1 MCYGP
6 LLKKAGFRRNAEK
19 RGFCNWLKGI
29 RSNRRQMNFQGEGIP
44 MIHEQR
50 LAETFLSLVQIDSVS
65 RNEAA
70 VCREIEKR
78 LQALG
83 AETFIDDSA
92 AKTGSNTGNLIAR
105 FAGTVDV
112 PSILLSAHMDTVEP
126 GCGIRPVL
134 ENGVF
139 RSDGS
144 TILGADDKSAI
155 AILLEALSVIQEEC
169 IPHGPIECVL
179 TVCEEIGLL
188 GAKFLDM
195 SRIHSK
201 IGYVLDATDTHG
213 IITRAPG
220 ANKLTYIV
228 HGKDAHAG
236 AAPEKGIN
244 AIAVACKAIA
254 GIKLGRIDH
263 ETTCNIGIIQG
274 GLATNIVPN
283 KVIVKGEVRSHDPNK
298 LEDITK
304 IMTSAFEHAVQNTQP
319 IPEEDTVPK
328 LEAHIESDFV
338 RTDIPDDHPV
348 VQLAMAAAAELNIP
362 LVTKTT
368 GGGADANVF
377 FSHDII
383 TGVLGTG
390 MKDMHTVRESVSMA
404 DMVET
409 TRLLLGILRL
419 HAA

>member
-1 MCYGP
+1 
-6 LLKKAGFRRNAEK
+6 
-19 RGFCNWLKGI
+19 
-29 RSNRRQMNFQGEGIP
+29 
-44 MIHEQR
+44 MIDPKR

-70 VCREIEKR
+70 VCQVLRER
-78 LQALG
+78 LEALG
-83 AETFIDDSA
+83 AETTIDDSA
-92 AKTGSNTGNLIAR
+92 PKTGSNTGNLLAR

-112 PSILLSAHMDTVEP
+112 EPILLSAHMDTVEP
-126 GCGIRPVL
+126 GCGIQPIL

-139 RSDGS
+139 RSDGT

-155 AILLEALSVIQEEC
+155 AVLLEALHVIHENG
-169 IPHGPIECVL
+169 IPHGPIECVF

-188 GAKFLDM
+188 GAKHLDM
-195 SRIHSK
+195 SQIRSR
-201 IGYVLDATDTHG
+201 IGYVLDATDIHG

-220 ANKLTYIV
+220 ANKLTYVV

-244 AIAVACKAIA
+244 AIAIACKAIA

-283 KVIVKGEVRSHDPNK
+283 KVVVKGEVRSHDPNK

-304 IMTSAFEHAVQNTQP
+304 IMTAAFEHAVHHTQS
-319 IPEEDTVPK
+319 IPGEPTSVPS
-328 LEAHIESDFV
+328 LETHIESDFV
-338 RTDIPDDHPV
+338 RTHLPDDHPV
-348 VQLAMAAAAELNIP
+348 VQLAMAAAAELNMP

-368 GGGADANVF
+368 GGGADANIF
-377 FSHDII
+377 FGHGIM

-390 MKDMHTVRESVSMA
+390 MKDMHTVRESVALA
-404 DMVET
+404 DMVDA
-409 TRLLLGILRL
+409 TRLLLGILRI
-419 HAA
+419 HASGL

>member
-1 MCYGP
+1 
-6 LLKKAGFRRNAEK
+6 
-19 RGFCNWLKGI
+19 
-29 RSNRRQMNFQGEGIP
+29 
-44 MIHEQR
+44 MIQSKR

-70 VCREIEKR
+70 ICRLLQDR
-78 LQALG
+78 LEALG
-83 AETFIDDSA
+83 AETSVDDSSP
-92 AKTGSNTGNLIAR
+92 KTGSNTGNLVAR
-105 FAGTVDV
+105 FAGNVDV
-112 PSILLSAHMDTVEP
+112 EPILLSAHMDTVEP

-139 RSDGS
+139 RSDGT

-155 AILLEALSVIQEEC
+155 AVLLEALAVLQEKGL
-169 IPHGPIECVL
+169 PHGPIECVL

-188 GAKFLDM
+188 GAKHLDM
-195 SRIHSK
+195 SRIRSRF
-201 IGYVLDATDTHG
+201 GYVLDATDTHG

-220 ANKLTYIV
+220 ANKLTYVV

-244 AIAVACKAIA
+244 AISIACKAIA

-283 KVIVKGEVRSHDPNK
+283 KVVVKGEVRSHDPNK

-304 IMTSAFEHAVQNTQP
+304 IMTAAFEHAVLHTQP
-319 IPEEDTVPK
+319 IAGESISVPS
-328 LEAHIESDFV
+328 LETHIESDFV
-338 RTDIPDDHPV
+338 RTYLPDDHPV
-348 VQLAMAAAAELNIP
+348 VQLAMAAAEELNMP
-362 LVTKTT
+362 LITKTT

-377 FSHDII
+377 FEHGIM

-390 MKDMHTVRESVSMA
+390 MKDMHTVRESVALA
-404 DMVET
+404 DMVDA
-409 TRLLLGILRL
+409 TRLLLGILRI
-419 HAA
+419 HASG